1 MYDSAQIG
9 PVAFSN
15 SSAYRNPEVTKL
27 FEAAATRDSTTTR
40 SGIYHKI
47 QEILVEDLPYIWL
60 VETTSTR
67 VYQSTCSGFSE
78 SGHFAEAASC
88 KK

>member
-15 SSAYRNPEVTKL
+15 SSAYRNANVTKL
-27 FEAAATRDSTTTR
+27 FEDASTSSSVSFR
-40 SGIYHKI
+40 SSIYRKI

-60 VETTSTR
+60 VETTANR
-67 VYQSTCSGFSE
+67 VFRSTCSGFSE